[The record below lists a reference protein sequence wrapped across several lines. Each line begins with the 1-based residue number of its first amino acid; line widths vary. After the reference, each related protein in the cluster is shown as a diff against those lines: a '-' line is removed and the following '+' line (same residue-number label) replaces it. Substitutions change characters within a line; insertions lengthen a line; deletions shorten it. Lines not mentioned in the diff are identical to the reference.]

1 MANNQ
6 GLGRGLSSLIPS
18 RKSEASP
25 MIELLDHEKILKIKV
40 EIISANPMQPRGRI
54 DHEALEDLIN
64 SIKEHG
70 ILQPLI
76 VSRSGDGYTLIAGE
90 RRLRSAKIL
99 GLKTVPA
106 IVRDTSRQEMLEIA
120 LVENLQRKN
129 LNSIEEAMAYKK
141 LVDEF
146 NLNQEQVAKRV
157 GKSRE
162 SVANTLRLLSLPLAI
177 QKAIL
182 EEKIS
187 EGHAKAILS
196 LPSEKPQLKLLNTIL
211 KSNLSVRKT
220 ESYSRQIKKSRFSAP
235 EPEIIEK
242 EDLLREHLGTK
253 VKIDKKGNRGKITIE
268 FYSEAELNQI
278 VNNIIK

>member
-6 GLGRGLSSLIPS
+6 GLGRGLGSLIPS
-18 RKSEASP
+18 RKGEASP
-25 MIELLDHEKILKIKV
+25 IVELLDNERILKIKT
-40 EIISANPMQPRGRI
+40 EIIEANPLQPRGRI
-54 DHEALEDLIN
+54 DHAALEDLIN

-76 VSRSGDGYTLIAGE
+76 VSRTGAGYTLIAGE
-90 RRLRSAKIL
+90 RRLKAAKIL

-106 IVRDTSRQEMLEIA
+106 IVRDTSRQEKLEIA

-129 LNSIEEAMAYKK
+129 LNPLEEAMAYQK

-162 SVANTLRLLSLPLAI
+162 AVANTLRLLALPREI

-196 LPSEKPQLKLLNTIL
+196 LPEEKEQLKLFQTIL

-220 ESYSRQIKKSRFSAP
+220 ESISRKLKKPNFRPFDPALL
-235 EPEIIEK
+235 EK
-242 EDLLREHLGTK
+242 EDFLREHLGTR

-268 FYSEAELNQI
+268 FYSEAELNLI
-278 VNNIIK
+278 VKKIIK